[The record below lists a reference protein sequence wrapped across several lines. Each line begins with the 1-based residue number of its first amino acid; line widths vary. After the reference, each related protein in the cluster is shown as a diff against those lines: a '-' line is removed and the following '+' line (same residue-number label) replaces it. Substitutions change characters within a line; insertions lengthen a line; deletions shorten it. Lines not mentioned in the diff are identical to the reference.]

1 MCSKL
6 IDSVYNCAYL
16 AKHKFY
22 NGLNNEHCIRDCPIE
37 CEKVEYDKTVFYSS
51 FPSEGYQQLL
61 NARLKASERN
71 PKGIV
76 AIKVFYKNS
85 NLNTNIEVPA
95 MTASTFISQIG
106 GIFG

>member
-1 MCSKL
+1 
-6 IDSVYNCAYL
+6 
-16 AKHKFY
+16 
-22 NGLNNEHCIRDCPIE
+22 
-37 CEKVEYDKTVFYSS
+37 
-51 FPSEGYQQLL
+51 L